1 MKSNS
6 FGKRLTEVR
15 KDKKMSQD
23 EVGKLVSVHGA
34 VIGRYERDE
43 VKPSIEMAT
52 QLAEA
57 LEVSLDYLV
66 GSTDTLL
73 EKNIVNRVLDIQK
86 LKENEKQ
93 HVFALLD
100 AFLKQTKLQSIM

>member
-1 MKSNS
+1 M
-6 FGKRLTEVR
+6 T
-15 KDKKMSQD
+15 
-23 EVGKLVSVHGA
+23 
-34 VIGRYERDE
+34 
-43 VKPSIEMAT
+43 T

-73 EKNIVNRVLDIQK
+73 ERSIVNRVLDIQK

>member
-1 MKSNS
+1 M
-6 FGKRLTEVR
+6 
-15 KDKKMSQD
+15 
-23 EVGKLVSVHGA
+23 SVHDP
-34 VIGRYERDE
+34 VIGRYEKVK

-52 QLAEA
+52 Q

-73 EKNIVNRVLDIQK
+73 ERSIVNRVFDQK
-86 LKENEKQ
+86 TKRERKQ

-100 AFLKQTKLQSIM
+100 AFLKRTKLQSIV

>member
-1 MKSNS
+1 
-6 FGKRLTEVR
+6 
-15 KDKKMSQD
+15 MSQD
-23 EVGKLVSVHGA
+23 EVSKLVSVHGA

-43 VKPSIEMAT
+43 VKPSIEMAM

-66 GSTDTLL
+66 GSTNVLL
-73 EKNIVNRVLDIQK
+73 EKSIINRVLDIQK
-86 LKENEKQ
+86 LKENDKQ

-100 AFLKQTKLQSIM
+100 AFIKQTKLQSIM

>member
-1 MKSNS
+1 M
-6 FGKRLTEVR
+6 
-15 KDKKMSQD
+15 
-23 EVGKLVSVHGA
+23 GKLIGVHGA

-43 VKPSIEMAT
+43 VKPSIEIAT

-66 GSTDTLL
+66 GSTDILL
-73 EKNIVNRVLDIQK
+73 EKSIVNRVLDIQK
-86 LKENEKQ
+86 LKENDKQ

-100 AFLKQTKLQSIM
+100 AFIKQTKLQGIL

>member
-1 MKSNS
+1 
-6 FGKRLTEVR
+6 
-15 KDKKMSQD
+15 MSQD
-23 EVGKLVSVHGA
+23 EVGKLVGVHGA

-66 GSTDTLL
+66 GSTDILL
-73 EKNIVNRVLDIQK
+73 EKSVVNKILDIQK
-86 LKENEKQ
+86 LKENDKQ

-100 AFLKQTKLQSIM
+100 AFLKQTKLQGIL